1 MTVEIACKDAV
12 FHFNKK
18 HLEDPSIPMWVIKT
32 GGKTYYVRHV
42 DCKMGWST
50 KETPDNPSTKGS
62 IKITKALL
70 VINDDNEAELRPLT
84 NGDLSRIRANKRK
97 YARILV
103 HNRKGELADFLE
115 SNSIPHGQIQKVRG
129 SCGSSFDLID
139 IKRLEDMV
147 MISLVFPNCYRIL
160 QPNEI
165 YYRAYD
171 DPSLLAQLD
180 ADDYYDGSE
189 DDDDD
194 EID

>member
-1 MTVEIACKDAV
+1 MAIEIACKDAI

-18 HLEDPSIPMWVIKT
+18 HLEDQSIPMWVIKT
-32 GGKTYYVRHV
+32 GGKTYYVNHV

-50 KETPDNPSTKGS
+50 KETPDNPHTKGS
-62 IKITKALL
+62 IKVSKALL
-70 VINDDNEAELRPLT
+70 TINDDNEAELRQLT

-103 HNRKGELADFLE
+103 HNRKGELVEFLE
-115 SNSIPHGQIQKVRG
+115 RNVMPHGPIQKVTG
-129 SCGSSFDLID
+129 ACGSSFDLID
-139 IKRLEDMV
+139 IKRIEDMA
-147 MISLVFPNCYRIL
+147 MIALAFHGCYRIL

-180 ADDYYDGSE
+180 ADEYYDGGE
-189 DDDDD
+189 EELD
-194 EID
+194 